1 MSRALGA
8 ARRALLGLLP
18 ALTLLGCPATQGRAV
33 RLGPPDEGAGDG
45 GPPRERE
52 IVTEERTLSVPV
64 SEGVTASLGA
74 LLVRPKEGRGP
85 AVLVVPGGGD
95 ISRRG
100 TRPGDGVS
108 VYDKPVDVHVA
119 WAEALARRGALVLA
133 WDKRSCG
140 PNDDPL
146 CAKNPQDD
154 LDAAGPVALAKD
166 VDAACALVR
175 GESSFDGRIVLLA
188 HGQAAQVALSSSCA
202 REAAALVL
210 LAPIPRGVD
219 EVIVAGIKD
228 RVRDVE
234 KDAAATKDPAAQEA
248 LREKAG
254 QLKSLAGTREAE
266 FASMKAGRFAPTA
279 RVGGATLA
287 FWKGWI
293 ELTGKTAALVDA
305 VPAKKV
311 VVLGELDQ
319 QYGRKDRVRI
329 RALSPEA
336 FVEVKGADHHL
347 LSGGRLLPG
356 TVDAVGAA
364 LDAALA
370 PATPPTG

>member
-1 MSRALGA
+1 MSLRRAASRALA
-8 ARRALLGLLP
+8 LALWSALL
-18 ALTLLGCPATQGRAV
+18 LLGCPGTQGRVV
-33 RLGPPDEGAGDG
+33 RLGPPDEDAGPA
-45 GPPRERE
+45 GPPQERE
-52 IVTEERTLSVPV
+52 ILTEERTLSVPV
-64 SEGVTASLGA
+64 AEGITASLGA

-85 AVLVVPGGGD
+85 AILMVPGGGD

-108 VYDKPVDVHVA
+108 VYAKPADVHVA
-119 WAEALARRGALVLA
+119 WAEALARRGALVLT

-146 CAKNPQDD
+146 CTKNPQDD

-175 GESSFDGRIVLLA
+175 GEGAFDGRIVLFA
-188 HGQAAQVALSSSCA
+188 HGQAGQVALSASCA

-228 RVRDVE
+228 RARDVE
-234 KDAAATKDPAAQEA
+234 KEAAAAKDPATREA

-254 QLKSLAGTREAE
+254 QLRSLAGTREAE

-305 VPAKKV
+305 GPAKKI
-311 VVLGELDQ
+311 VVLGELDH
-319 QYGRKDRVRI
+319 QYGSKDRVRI

-336 FVEVKGADHHL
+336 YVEVKGADHHL
-347 LSGGRLLPG
+347 LSTGRLLPA
-356 TVDAVGAA
+356 TVDQVGAA
-364 LDAALA
+364 LDAALQ
-370 PATPPTG
+370 PAAPPTG

>member
-1 MSRALGA
+1 LAL
-8 ARRALLGLLP
+8 ALLA
-18 ALTLLGCPATQGRAV
+18 ALWLLGCPGTQGRVV
-33 RLGPPDEGAGDG
+33 RLGPPDEDAGPA
-45 GPPRERE
+45 GPPQERE
-52 IVTEERTLSVPV
+52 ILTEERTLSVPV
-64 SEGVTASLGA
+64 AEGVTASLGA

-85 AVLVVPGGGD
+85 AILMVPGGGD

-108 VYDKPVDVHVA
+108 VYGKPADVHVA
-119 WAEALARRGALVLA
+119 WAEALARRGALVLT

-146 CAKNPQDD
+146 CTKNPQDD

-175 GESSFDGRIVLLA
+175 GESAFDGRIVLFA
-188 HGQAAQVALSSSCA
+188 HGQAGQVALSASCA

-228 RVRDVE
+228 RARDVDKE
-234 KDAAATKDPAAQEA
+234 AAAAKDPATQEA

-254 QLKSLAGTREAE
+254 QLRSLAGTREAE

-305 VPAKKV
+305 GPAKKI
-311 VVLGELDQ
+311 VVLGELDH
-319 QYGRKDRVRI
+319 QYGSKDRVRI

-336 FVEVKGADHHL
+336 YVEVKGADHHL
-347 LSGGRLLPG
+347 LSTGRLLPA
-356 TVDAVGAA
+356 TVDQVGAA
-364 LDAALA
+364 LDAALQ
-370 PATPPTG
+370 PAAPPTG